1 MKAFDYLPA
10 RRLAKLGAFLT
21 LALAVAPPASA
32 SPETLKR
39 STSNILFA
47 PLDVVLSP
55 VVAGQIIYT
64 NLREIDDSRWVR
76 IAYPVPGYVW
86 ILGVELGASVLREVT
101 GLIELLPGIGLLFF
115 DADLDPLYHP
125 VERGTAL
132 VDEQTKLL
140 NIKFG
145 VDYISVS
152 SD

>member
-1 MKAFDYLPA
+1 VSVFDYSPT
-10 RRLAKLGAFLT
+10 RRFAKFAALLT
-21 LALAVAPPASA
+21 VALAIAPPASA

-86 ILGVELGASVLREVT
+86 ILGVELGASILREVT

-125 VERGTAL
+125 VERGDAL
-132 VDEQTKLL
+132 VDEETKLL
-140 NIKFG
+140 NVKFG
-145 VDYISVS
+145 VDYISVP

>member
-1 MKAFDYLPA
+1 VSVFDYWPA
-10 RRLAKLGAFLT
+10 RRFAKFGALLT

-39 STSNILFA
+39 ATSNILFA

-140 NIKFG
+140 NVKFG